1 MDTGDMLISK
11 DAKSCIPSARGP
23 VVVAACG
30 PGWVVVDKPS
40 GLSIHNDPG
49 SDLCSAVLTAVH
61 NGQLA
66 VVGQH
71 IRSVHAVH
79 RLDRDTSGLV
89 LLAGDSSILAF
100 LGAQFASRSVGKRDL
115 AVVHGHTGESHGKRD
130 WREWDWP
137 LTSAAG
143 GRRDAVGKGP
153 ARPCTTRWR
162 TLNHSAHF
170 SLIECDLLTGRKH
183 QIRRHAKLAG
193 HPVVGDRRYGS
204 RRSLAYLAREFNFSR
219 LGLHAHA
226 LTVRLPDDSQSTT
239 FQSGGLPLTMM
250 RLLDADR

>member
-1 MDTGDMLISK
+1 MDACDMLTSK
-11 DAKSCIPSARGP
+11 DAKSCIPSAKGA
-23 VVVAACG
+23 VAVVASGA
-30 PGWVVVDKPS
+30 GWVVVDKPS

-61 NGQLA
+61 VGQLA
-66 VVGQH
+66 LVGRH

-79 RLDRDTSGLV
+79 RLDGDTSGLV
-89 LLAGDSSILAF
+89 LLAGDPDILAF
-100 LGAQFASRSVGKRDL
+100 FGAQFASRSVGKRYL
-115 AVVHGHTGESHGKRD
+115 AVVHGHTGESPRKRD

-153 ARPCTTRWR
+153 ARPCSTRWR

-226 LTVRLPDDSQSTT
+226 LSVRLPDDAQNTT
-239 FQSGGLPLTMM
+239 FQSGGLPLAM
-250 RLLDADR
+250 RQLLDADR